1 VTPDRTE
8 VLWDRWGVPHV
19 YARSEREAYYGLGF
33 AMARAHSTLLLRW
46 YARARGC
53 LAAVDGAE
61 AIATD
66 ELTHRLSIPAI
77 AASWLRRQTP
87 RMDGVLAAF
96 TAGINNALQERA
108 DGLPANLRQLLPVTP
123 TDPLA
128 IAAWDLADF
137 LLVEW
142 ARPSRAHVASTS
154 GSNAW
159 ALAPSRTASGH
170 ALLLSNPHL
179 EWSAPFY
186 FFEAHLVTEEG
197 WVYGAVPLG
206 LPAICMGFNDRVAW
220 THTRNTINGCDVFA
234 IEPAGGGYR
243 LDGRSVPF
251 DESTIEIDVA
261 GARRRHAVRMRSTIH
276 GPVLGEDPE
285 GKPLAVRLTGSECA
299 GALEQWLDMGAAGSV
314 QEIEQVARQLQFP
327 MFTLMAADSDGHI
340 AHVFNGLVRRRP
352 DLEGVEWGS
361 TLPGDRSDVIVDR
374 YLTYDELPRVA
385 DPASGWV
392 QNANDPPWTTTFPRA
407 IDHDA
412 FPEWVAPPP
421 HMLPRALASA
431 RLLLENDR
439 ISLDRLIE
447 LKYSTRSEAAERIA
461 ADVVAAARESGNEI
475 CAEAA
480 DVLAGWD
487 CHMEPDARGAV
498 LFAAWWEAYTAELG
512 QEARWAVSFDIA
524 AGPLSTPSGIGNPA
538 AALRLLAVVARDVRE
553 RYGALDVEWGSV
565 FRVRRGAQDLP
576 AFGAA
581 NELGTFLL
589 SHPFAAGADGTR
601 ATEGETWICAVELA
615 TPVQARVLMT
625 YGNSS
630 EEDSGHTDDQLPLF
644 GARRLR
650 EARLKP
656 HDVEQE
662 LERRDQL

>member
-1 VTPDRTE
+1 
-8 VLWDRWGVPHV
+8 
-19 YARSEREAYYGLGF
+19 
-33 AMARAHSTLLLRW
+33 MAQAHGAQLLRW

-53 LAAVDGAE
+53 LAAVDGPE

-66 ELTHRLSIPAI
+66 ELTHRLSIPSI
-77 AASWLRRQTP
+77 AASWLSRQTP
-87 RMDGVLAAF
+87 RMHGVLAAF
-96 TAGINNALQERA
+96 TAGINAALQERA
-108 DGLPANLRQLLPVTP
+108 DRLPPRLRALLPVTP
-123 TDPLA
+123 SDPLA
-128 IAAWDLADF
+128 VAAWDLADF

-142 ARPSRAHVASTS
+142 ARPSRAPVASAP

-159 ALAPSRTASGH
+159 ALAASRTESGH

-186 FFEAHLVTEEG
+186 FFEAHLVTEQG

-206 LPAICMGFNDRVAW
+206 LPTICMGFNDRVAW
-220 THTRNTINGCDVFA
+220 THTRNTIDGCDVFA
-234 IEPAGGGYR
+234 VEPTTGGYR
-243 LDGRSVPF
+243 FDGRSVPF
-251 DESTIEIDVA
+251 DERTIEIDVA
-261 GARRRHAVRMRSTIH
+261 GARRSHAVRTRSTVH
-276 GPVLGEDPE
+276 GPVLGEDSE
-285 GKPLAVRLTGSECA
+285 GRPLAIRLAGSECA
-299 GALEQWLDMGAAGSV
+299 GVLEQWLDMGAAGSV
-314 QEIEQVARQLQFP
+314 QEIEEVCKRLQFP

-340 AHVFNGLVRRRP
+340 VHVFNGLVRRRP
-352 DLEGVEWGS
+352 ELEGVEWGS
-361 TLPGDRSDVIVDR
+361 TLPGDRSDVVVDQ

-385 DPASGWV
+385 DPASGWL
-392 QNANDPPWTTTFPRA
+392 QNANDPPWTTTFPPA

-412 FPEWVAPPP
+412 FPEWVAPRP

-431 RLLLENDR
+431 RLLLENDCV
-439 ISLDRLIE
+439 SLDRLIE

-461 ADVVAAARESGNEI
+461 EDLVAAARESGSES
-475 CAEAA
+475 CRDAA
-480 DVLAGWD
+480 DALAGWD
-487 CHMEPDARGAV
+487 HHMEPEARGAV

-512 QEARWAVSFDIA
+512 QDARWAATFDIA
-524 AGPLSTPSGIGNPA
+524 AGPLSTPSGIGDPA
-538 AALRLLAVVARDVRE
+538 AALRILEAVARDVRE

-589 SHPFAAGADGTR
+589 SHPFTAGADGTR
-601 ATEGETWICAVELA
+601 ATEGETWICAVEVA

-630 EEDSGHTDDQLPLF
+630 EEDSGHVDDQLPLF

-650 EARLKP
+650 EARLQREE
-656 HDVEQE
+656 VEE
-662 LERRDQL
+662 EVERRDRL